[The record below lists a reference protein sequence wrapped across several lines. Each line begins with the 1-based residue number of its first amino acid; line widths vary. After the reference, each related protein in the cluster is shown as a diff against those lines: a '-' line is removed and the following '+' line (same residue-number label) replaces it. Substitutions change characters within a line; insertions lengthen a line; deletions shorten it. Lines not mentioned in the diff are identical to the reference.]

1 MPLRRRGDAFVAQD
15 GWRAFHVPMLIRLLR
30 GNLVQYG
37 SSWCTFNSMTTG
49 KASKKTVRRSVSLRP
64 DIDSKVQ
71 VLARRERRSANQVIE
86 DLIEA
91 GLETKEAEKH
101 RFFELGNRLTVSTDK
116 AEQHRIKEELA
127 RMTFGA

>member
-1 MPLRRRGDAFVAQD
+1 M
-15 GWRAFHVPMLIRLLR
+15 
-30 GNLVQYG
+30 
-37 SSWCTFNSMTTG
+37 NSMTTG

-71 VLARRERRSANQVIE
+71 VLARREHRSANQIIE

-101 RFFELGNRLTVSTDK
+101 RFFELANRLTVSTDK